1 MATSRTRSSGSIDLV
16 RRTSGDDRDQARTHL
31 LGLFA
36 AVGNDDPRVLKG
48 RQNLANALF

>member
-1 MATSRTRSSGSIDLV
+1 M
-16 RRTSGDDRDQARTHL
+16 

-48 RQNLANALF
+48 RQALASALF

>member
-1 MATSRTRSSGSIDLV
+1 MEDAFARLVDLV
-16 RRTSGDDRDQARTHL
+16 RRTAGDDRDKARTHL

-48 RQNLANALF
+48 RQALASALF

>member
-1 MATSRTRSSGSIDLV
+1 VEDAFLRLVDLV
-16 RRTSGDDRDQARTHL
+16 RRTSGDDRDKARQHL

-48 RQNLANALF
+48 RQSLASALF

>member
-1 MATSRTRSSGSIDLV
+1 MDLV
-16 RRTSGDDRDQARTHL
+16 RRTAGDDRDQARTHL